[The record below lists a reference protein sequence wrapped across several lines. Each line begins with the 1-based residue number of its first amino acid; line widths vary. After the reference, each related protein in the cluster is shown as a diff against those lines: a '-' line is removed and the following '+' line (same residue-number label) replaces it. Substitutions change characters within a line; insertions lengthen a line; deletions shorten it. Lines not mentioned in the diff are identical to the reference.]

1 MFQESYMRK
10 IVAVVGVMAVLALA
24 SYTYYTIKQAQY
36 MYSGPTTISVTGTAE
51 VFAKPDIATFTF
63 SVEAKESDASAT
75 QNKSAETMNAVLAY
89 LKEAGVDEKDVK
101 TEYYNLSPRYE
112 YPQTIC
118 SEWGY
123 CPPQNG
129 EPKLIGYQVTQT
141 VSVKVRDMAKSGEV
155 ISGVG
160 EKGATNVSGLS
171 FTIDD
176 EDAFKADAR
185 KQAIEDAQEKAE
197 VLAGN
202 LGVRIVRMNG
212 YWEEEGGY
220 PGYYGMGGGMEYSDM
235 AVSSQKAIAPEL
247 PTGENTITAR
257 VNVSYE
263 VK

>member
-10 IVAVVGVMAVLALA
+10 IVAVVGVMAIIALGA
-24 SYTYYTIKQAQY
+24 YTYYTMKQAEY
-36 MYSGPTTISVTGTAE
+36 MYAGPTTISVTGTGE
-51 VFAKPDIATFTF
+51 VFAKPDVASFTF
-63 SVEAKESDASAT
+63 SVEAKEADASAT
-75 QNKSAETMNAVLAY
+75 QNKAAETMNAVLAY

-101 TEYYNLSPRYE
+101 TEYYSLSPRYE
-112 YPQTIC
+112 YPETVC
-118 SEWGY
+118 NEWGY

-129 EPKLIGYQVTQT
+129 EPKLIGYQVSQS
-141 VSVKVRDMAKSGEV
+141 VSVKVRDMAKSGEI

-160 EKGATNVSGLS
+160 GKGAMNVSSLS

-185 KQAIEDAQEKAE
+185 KQAIEDAQEKVK
-197 VLAGN
+197 VLAEN

-212 YWEEEGGY
+212 YWEEESSY
-220 PGYYGMGGGMEYSDM
+220 PGYYGMGGGMEYADSAM
-235 AVSSQKAIAPEL
+235 SMKATPEM
-247 PTGENTITAR
+247 PTGENTITAK